1 MVNSVQKKLGYRDVI
16 YNVKTEKFVTG
27 APGDNYRDLEIK
39 AGIESGGTD
48 DRPGEP
54 ETGELFFDIDLNQLL
69 VWNGTE
75 WEQVGG
81 IGSGGTDDRPST
93 PDTGDLYFDV
103 DLNQLVVW
111 NGSDWEPVGGSAV
124 KVPSGPSADRPDPAE
139 EGNLYYDNGID
150 TLMVY
155 HNGNWVPAA
164 PDEIAVLEEIVLQDK
179 VTDAEVILSV
189 RDGAL
194 VVTDPFKESVQE
206 IDLGGTTPD
215 PGNMRNVF
223 INGAGRYAVGQNT
236 LLNTNGLITLEYI
249 NSPGQF
255 FVIDD
260 ISAGGFGQ
268 GDRQGFG
275 LVAEDIV
282 DGSNLRGGV
291 APLST
296 GNSGGWSWQY
306 TWYYVGGLPYG
317 WTGYTTTSQ
326 TPGAAGGAP
335 TGDFGGQTTN
345 REWWDLCGRAGVG
358 RRLRTGIANGPLT
371 DQAGRDFTN
380 RLVIQLYVYQEML
393 DHPDAASLLPANVI
407 SNGAGWY
414 TQSASNGE
422 YENLGQFPNGKDKG
436 YRFRWSTFGNTVLGQ
451 LPYVTGVS
459 DNDQITSASGQTHY
473 VVYDCAANDKTA
485 ANSVLAS
492 GVIGPHNR
500 LYPQGTT
507 IDVLQFEQPYDFP
520 NGTDSADVFELKYT
534 YVGPVQASPLF
545 IDYPITTVEEITE
558 AGISVAP
565 LQKLH
570 DGVCEEIRNAVTAY
584 YLIRDFDFTDTAL
597 VNAKLADAMI
607 ASLGGQLINTYD
619 AVTATPADDNAPE
632 GSQGDV
638 LFPQALKDAILQ
650 KLALWMAT
658 LPDN

>member
-1 MVNSVQKKLGYRDVI
+1 MLNNVKKALGYRDII
-16 YNVKTEKFVTG
+16 YNVEQKKFYTFEV
-27 APGDNYRDLEIK
+27 GDQFSQLDISS
-39 AGIESGGTD
+39 GVESGDTG
-48 DRPGEP
+48 DRPASP
-54 ETGELFFDIDLNQLL
+54 E
-69 VWNGTE
+69 
-75 WEQVGG
+75 
-81 IGSGGTDDRPST
+81 
-93 PDTGDLYFDV
+93 TGDLYYDV
-103 DLNQLVVW
+103 TLNQLVVW
-111 NGSDWEPVGGSAV
+111 NGTDWEPVGGGAV
-124 KVPSGPSADRPDPAE
+124 KVPSGPSANRPDPAE

-155 HNGNWVPAA
+155 HDGGWVPAA

-179 VTDAEVILSV
+179 VTSAEVVLSV

-260 ISAGGFGQ
+260 VSAGGFGP

-275 LVAEDIV
+275 IVAEDIV
-282 DGSNLRGGV
+282 DGTNLRGGP

-296 GNSGGWSWQY
+296 GNSGGWSFQY
-306 TWYYVGGLPYG
+306 TWYYTGGFPYG
-317 WTGYTTTSQ
+317 WTSYFTTSQ
-326 TPGAAGGAP
+326 TPGGSGGSA
-335 TGDFGGQTTN
+335 TGAYSGQVSQ
-345 REWWDLCGRAGVG
+345 RQWWDLCGRAGVG
-358 RRLRTGIANGPLT
+358 RRMRFGIANGTLT
-371 DQAGRDFTN
+371 QQDGADFSN
-380 RLVIQLYVYQEML
+380 RLVNQLYVYQEMI
-393 DHPDAASLLPANVI
+393 DHPDASSLLPTTVI
-407 SNGAGWY
+407 NNGAGWY
-414 TQSASNGE
+414 TQSASSGE

-451 LPYVTGVS
+451 MPYVTGVS
-459 DNDQITSASGQTHY
+459 DNDQITSASGLSHY
-473 VVYDCAANDKTA
+473 VVYDCSSGDKAN
-485 ANSVLAS
+485 ANSVLAT
-492 GVIGPHNR
+492 GVIGPNNR

-507 IDVLQFEQPYDFP
+507 IDLLQYNQPYTFP
-520 NGTDSADVFELKYT
+520 NGTNANNVFDLKYT

-545 IDYPITTVEEITE
+545 VNYPITTVEEITE

-565 LQKLH
+565 LEKLH
-570 DGVCEEIRNAVTAY
+570 SSVCEEVRQAVTAY
-584 YLIRDFDFTDTAL
+584 YLIRDFDFNNTAL
-597 VNAKLADAMI
+597 VNAKLADAIM

-619 AVTATPADDNAPE
+619 AVTAAVADDDAPE
-632 GSQGDV
+632 GTGGEV
-638 LFPQALKDAILQ
+638 LFPQALKTAILQ
-650 KLALWMAT
+650 KLELWMNT